1 MTDLTYAVI
10 VEPLP
15 VDEGGGFLATVPD
28 LPGCTSDGAT
38 PEEALVNVRDAIA
51 MWLEAAAELG
61 RPIPRPTA
69 RAAIA

>member
-10 VEPLP
+10 VEPLQAG
-15 VDEGGGFLATVPD
+15 EGGGFLATVPD
-28 LPGCTSDGAT
+28 LPGCVSDGAT
-38 PEEALVNVRDAIA
+38 PEEALINVRDAIA

-61 RPIPRPTA
+61 RPIPHPTP